1 MSRGFV
7 VTEEIMTLF
16 CQLIVFLTLSCVLV
30 ACDGGKKNV
39 IVSNNLPA
47 FVSQKAETY
56 TITQGQTR
64 LEINAS
70 VAGRIG
76 SLKIDGNEMLLT
88 ADNTNNSIWGSV
100 FWSSPQS
107 EWSWP
112 PIDILDSAPYKVSV
126 ADNRI
131 IFTSK
136 IDPETGYQFVKS
148 YGVNTEKKCISI
160 IYSIY
165 NYSKI
170 TKNVAGWEVTRF
182 RPTGMAFF
190 PQGNTESSSGIFY
203 PLAVEH
209 FSDITWAKYQP
220 ENLLQNHH
228 KLMTDGKEGWIAY
241 TNAGKLLVK
250 EFADVPVEL
259 IASGEGEIELFANV
273 EKTFWEIDQQGVLTR
288 LAPGEHLDW
297 EVRWHT
303 RTLPENIAANIGSND
318 LLNYVHGVLK
328 GVN

>member
-1 MSRGFV
+1 M
-7 VTEEIMTLF
+7 
-16 CQLIVFLTLSCVLV
+16 LS
-30 ACDGGKKNV
+30 ACDNHKSAIN
-39 IVSNNLPA
+39 SNDLPA
-47 FVSQKAETY
+47 FVTQNGNLY
-56 TITQGQTR
+56 TITQGTSR
-64 LEINAS
+64 FEINADM
-70 VAGRIG
+70 AGRIS
-76 SLKIDGNEMLLT
+76 SLKVDGLEMLLT
-88 ADNTNNSIWGSV
+88 AEKAGNTISGST
-100 FWSSPQS
+100 FWTSPQS

-112 PIDILDSAPYKVSV
+112 PIEVLDAAPYKVGLKN
-126 ADNRI
+126 NRI
-131 IFTSK
+131 TFTSQ

-148 YGVNTEKKCISI
+148 YGISTEKNCISI

-165 NYSKI
+165 NHSNEE
-170 TKNVAGWEVTRF
+170 KNVAGWEVTRF

-209 FSDITWAKYQP
+209 IGEMTWANYQP
-220 ENLLQNHH
+220 EYLLQNHH

-241 TNAGKLLVK
+241 TNAGKILIK

-259 IASGEGEIELFANV
+259 IVSGEGEIELFANV
-273 EKTFWEIDQQGVLTR
+273 EKTFWEMDQQGVMTK

-303 RTLPENIAANIGSND
+303 RTLPDNIPAKLGSEE
-318 LLNYVHGVLK
+318 LVNYVRGVLS

>member
-1 MSRGFV
+1 MK
-7 VTEEIMTLF
+7 LF
-16 CQLIVFLTLSCVLV
+16 CQLIVLMTLSCALV
-30 ACDGGKKNV
+30 ACDSSHKSTMA
-39 IVSNNLPA
+39 SNNLPA
-47 FVSQKAETY
+47 FVSQKASVY
-56 TITQGQTR
+56 TLTQGQAR
-64 LEINAS
+64 LEISAN
-70 VAGRIG
+70 VAGRIS
-76 SLKIDGNEMLLT
+76 SLKIDGDEMLLT
-88 ADNTNNSIWGSV
+88 ADKTNNSIWGSV

-112 PIDILDSAPYKVSV
+112 PIEILDSAPYQVSV
-126 ADNRI
+126 AENRI
-131 IFTSK
+131 VFTSK

-148 YGVNTEKKCISI
+148 YGVNAEKKCISV

-165 NYSKI
+165 NHSKI
-170 TKNVAGWEVTRF
+170 SKNVAGWEVTRF

-209 FSDITWAKYQP
+209 IGDITWAKYQP

-241 TNAGKLLVK
+241 ANAGKVLVK

-259 IASGEGEIELFANV
+259 IVSGEGEIELFANV
-273 EKTFWEIDQQGVLTR
+273 EKTFWEIDQQGVMTQ

-303 RTLPENIAANIGSND
+303 RTLPANIAANIGSED
-318 LLNYVHGVLK
+318 LVNYVRGVLK
-328 GVN
+328 GIH

>member
-1 MSRGFV
+1 MK
-7 VTEEIMTLF
+7 LF
-16 CQLIVFLTLSCVLV
+16 CQLIVLVALSCLLS
-30 ACDGGKKNV
+30 ACDSRKSAIN
-39 IVSNNLPA
+39 STDLPA
-47 FVSQKAETY
+47 FVAQKGKVY

-70 VAGRIG
+70 TAGRIS
-76 SLKIDGNEMLLT
+76 SLKVDGLEMLLT
-88 ADNTNNSIWGSV
+88 AEKTNNPIWGST
-100 FWSSPQS
+100 FWTSPQT

-112 PIDILDSAPYKVSV
+112 PIEVLDAAPYNVSV

-131 IFTSK
+131 VFTSK
-136 IDPETGYQFVKS
+136 TDSETGYQFVKS
-148 YGVNTEKKCISI
+148 YGVNAEKKCISI

-165 NYSKI
+165 NHSAVE
-170 TKNVAGWEVTRF
+170 KNVAGWEVTRF

-209 FSDITWAKYQP
+209 IGDMTWANYQP

-228 KLMTDGKEGWIAY
+228 KLMTDGKEGWVAY
-241 TNAGKLLVK
+241 TNAGKILVK

-259 IASGEGEIELFANV
+259 IVSGEGEIELFANV
-273 EKTFWEIDQQGVLTR
+273 EKTFWEIDQQGVMTK

-303 RTLPENIAANIGSND
+303 RTLPATVSAKLGSEE
-318 LLNYVHGVLK
+318 LVNYVRGVLS